1 LRERVNEMAPAK
13 RVAFIGVG
21 TMGWPMAANLLAGG
35 FDVTAF
41 DAKPD
46 QAARWAKETGGKAT
60 TDLATLGREV
70 DVVVTMLPTGRE
82 VRDVL
87 LRMDN
92 GSLAANLHKGAI
104 VVDMSSADPVGTRE
118 LGKELAERGITLLD
132 APVSGGVRGAKEGT
146 LAIMIGGDPEAAAAV
161 KPILEKMGKR
171 LFDVGALGCG
181 HAMKSLNNFVAATNF
196 ASAIE
201 AIRVGSAFG
210 LDPAVMIDV
219 INSSSGRNSSTE
231 GIIKN
236 EVLTGRFAF
245 GFTLGLITKDVT
257 IAASLGEQIGVDNPY
272 SRLTRDRWTEAR
284 DALGP
289 DQDHTR
295 AEHAWG
301 KPK

>member
-1 LRERVNEMAPAK
+1 MPPVK

-21 TMGWPMAANLLAGG
+21 TMGWPMAANVLAGG

-41 DAKPD
+41 DARSE
-46 QAARWAKETGGKAT
+46 QAAAWAKETGGKST
-60 TDLATLGREV
+60 TDLAALGREV

-92 GSLAANLHKGAI
+92 GSLAANLRKGAI
-104 VVDMSSADPVGTRE
+104 VVDMSSAEPVGTRE

-132 APVSGGVRGAKEGT
+132 APVSGGVRGAKDGT
-146 LAIMIGGDPEAAAAV
+146 LAIMIGGDAEAAAAV
-161 KPILEKMGKR
+161 KPLLEKMGKR
-171 LFDVGALGCG
+171 LFEVGALGCG

-201 AIRVGSAFG
+201 AMRVGTAFG

-284 DALGP
+284 DVLGP